1 MKRKVTVFEWKKLD
15 GDTYHSKINA
25 GVGLFHQFGC
35 DYEPFENGAAS
46 FSTAI
51 VEMQDGSVR
60 NVPVEMIEFIECAYE
75 ADGSAIVCQNC
86 GKAEATMET
95 SEGEYVCGICWN
107 ASRSL

>member
-1 MKRKVTVFEWKKLD
+1 MKRKVTVFEWKKLE
-15 GDTYHSKINA
+15 GDTYQSKINA

-60 NVPVEMIEFIECAYE
+60 NVPVEMIEFIECADE
-75 ADGSAIVCQNC
+75 VNDDALSCQNC
-86 GKAEATMET
+86 GKSEATMQT
-95 SEGEYVCGICWN
+95 IEGEYVCGRCYQK
-107 ASRSL
+107 RR